1 MFAAITGH
9 NNIETILRGID
20 KALALD
26 VKVKINAVLMKQYNE
41 QELQNF
47 LTCLKA
53 ISVALRLI
61 ELMQTGDKEATHWL
75 QDGYTGSTKHLAM
88 LDS

>member
-53 ISVALRLI
+53 KSVALRLI

-75 QDGYTGSTKHLAM
+75 QDGYAGATKHLAM
-88 LDS
+88 LDG